1 MIGRLAARA
10 AACDLVVTASG
21 SSVWEL
27 MCLGVPLGVVCVIDN
42 QRPGYDMVA
51 DADLALG
58 LGDLEMLRRDD
69 DARAAAVS
77 ALREAFTDRDVR
89 VERAARAQELLD
101 GRGRA
106 RVAEALVSLA
116 R

>member
-1 MIGRLAARA
+1 ML
-10 AACDLVVTASG
+10 
-21 SSVWEL
+21 
-27 MCLGVPLGVVCVIDN
+27 LGVNIDHIATVRN
-42 QRPGYDMVA
+42 ARGTIYPSPVEAALIAETHG
-51 DADLALG
+51 ADLIT
-58 LGDLEMLRRDD
+58 MH
-69 DARAAAVS
+69 
-77 ALREAFTDRDVR
+77 LREDRRHITDRDVR

>member
-1 MIGRLAARA
+1 MQIWR
-10 AACDLVVTASG
+10 SG
-21 SSVWEL
+21 SATSR
-27 MCLGVPLGVVCVIDN
+27 CC
-42 QRPGYDMVA
+42 
-51 DADLALG
+51 DAT
-58 LGDLEMLRRDD
+58 MTR
-69 DARAAAVS
+69 ARAAAVS